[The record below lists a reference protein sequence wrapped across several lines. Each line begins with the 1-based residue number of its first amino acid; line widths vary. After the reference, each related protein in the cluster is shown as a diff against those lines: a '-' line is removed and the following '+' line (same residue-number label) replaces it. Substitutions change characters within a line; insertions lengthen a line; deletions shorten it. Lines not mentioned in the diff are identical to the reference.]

1 MKILAIESSCDDTGV
16 SVSEGR
22 KILSNVL
29 ASQIEIHKKY
39 GGVVPEIA
47 ARKHLEIISYL
58 VQEALQKAE
67 LSVSDIDVFAAT
79 YGPGLVGS
87 LLIGLSFA
95 KGLAISENR
104 PFVAVNHLYG
114 HIFSNFLSFP
124 HLEFPYIVLLV
135 SGGHTEILIV
145 RSYDDITKIGKT
157 IDDAAGEAFD
167 KIARILGLNYPG
179 GPEIE
184 RIADGGKEIYK
195 FPRPLSKKDNFDF
208 SFSGLKTSVLY
219 FFKKNRDKFDIK
231 DIAYSFQEAIVDVL
245 TKKVFSAA
253 RKNKVKNIVFAGGVA
268 ENKRL
273 RERAEEIANVEKANI
288 YFPPLSQCTDNAAMI
303 AIAANEKIQKRE
315 EYSPLSTNAIPYLD
329 IEND

>member
-29 ASQIEIHKKY
+29 ASQIEIHRKY

-67 LSVSDIDVFAAT
+67 LNVSDIDVFAAT

-95 KGLAISENR
+95 KGLAISESK

-124 HLEFPYIVLLV
+124 HLEFPYVVLLV
-135 SGGHTEILIV
+135 SGGHTEILLV

-184 RIADGGKEIYK
+184 RIANGGKEIYK

-273 RERAEEIANVEKANI
+273 RERAEEIAIVEKANI

-315 EYSPLSTNAIPYLD
+315 EYSPLFTNAIPYLD

>member
-1 MKILAIESSCDDTGV
+1 M
-16 SVSEGR
+16 
-22 KILSNVL
+22 
-29 ASQIEIHKKY
+29 
-39 GGVVPEIA
+39 
-47 ARKHLEIISYL
+47 
-58 VQEALQKAE
+58 
-67 LSVSDIDVFAAT
+67 
-79 YGPGLVGS
+79 
-87 LLIGLSFA
+87 
-95 KGLAISENR
+95 
-104 PFVAVNHLYG
+104 
-114 HIFSNFLSFP
+114 
-124 HLEFPYIVLLV
+124 
-135 SGGHTEILIV
+135 
-145 RSYDDITKIGKT
+145 
-157 IDDAAGEAFD
+157 
-167 KIARILGLNYPG
+167 
-179 GPEIE
+179 
-184 RIADGGKEIYK
+184 GGKEIYK

-273 RERAEEIANVEKANI
+273 RERAEEIAIVEKANI

>member
-29 ASQIEIHKKY
+29 ASQIEIHRKY

-67 LSVSDIDVFAAT
+67 LNVSDIDVFAAT

-95 KGLAISENR
+95 KGLAISESK

-124 HLEFPYIVLLV
+124 HLEFPYVVLLV
-135 SGGHTEILIV
+135 SGGHTEILLV

-184 RIADGGKEIYK
+184 RIANGGK
-195 FPRPLSKKDNFDF
+195 R
-208 SFSGLKTSVLY
+208 
-219 FFKKNRDKFDIK
+219 
-231 DIAYSFQEAIVDVL
+231 
-245 TKKVFSAA
+245 
-253 RKNKVKNIVFAGGVA
+253 NIQISETF
-268 ENKRL
+268 E
-273 RERAEEIANVEKANI
+273 
-288 YFPPLSQCTDNAAMI
+288 
-303 AIAANEKIQKRE
+303 
-315 EYSPLSTNAIPYLD
+315 
-329 IEND
+329 